1 MDSLISKACEL
12 GNKTAHCR
20 LDVIFRAMKWME
32 EKYRDV
38 PNGKI
43 AVMIALHYL
52 VLAMRQEYRGSQETI
67 EGHIANALRWW
78 ETACCHECWNA
89 PAAEK
94 EESASKDQ

>member
-1 MDSLISKACEL
+1 MDALISKACEL

-20 LDVIFRAMKWME
+20 VEVILNATKWME

-52 VLAMRQEYRGSQETI
+52 ILAMRQEHRGKQEII
-67 EGHIANALRWW
+67 EAHIADALRWW
-78 ETACCHECWNA
+78 ETACCHACWNA
-89 PAAEK
+89 AAIGND
-94 EESASKDQ
+94 ASSKRD